1 MLRASLSLLY
11 LASFVLAAAAQESTP
26 AAKDLAPSGKLR
38 VAINFGNPVLAQRGP
53 NGEPRGVS
61 AALARELAK
70 RLKLPIDFVTFEEA
84 GKVAEAAARDKWD
97 IAFLAIDP
105 TRATTID
112 FTPPY
117 VLIEGTYLTPA
128 NSPLQKVEDVDKEGV
143 RVAVAE
149 NSAYD
154 LYLTRALKNAKLT
167 RGSDSAAAAA
177 EFEQGKTD
185 VLAGVRQPLDTYA
198 RSHLQTRV
206 MEGRFMSIQ
215 QAMCSPKGREIGA
228 RYLREFIEEM
238 KQSGFVAKA
247 LAESGQSAT
256 VAPAAGER

>member
-1 MLRASLSLLY
+1 MLRASLSLVY
-11 LASFVLAAAAQESTP
+11 LASFVLGAGAQETTP

-38 VAINFGNPVLAQRGP
+38 AAINFGNPVLAQRGP
-53 NGEPRGVS
+53 NGEPAGVS
-61 AALARELAK
+61 AALAHELAK
-70 RLKLPIDFVTFEEA
+70 RLNVPIEFVTFEEA
-84 GKVAEAAARDKWD
+84 GKVAEAAAEDKWD

-105 TRATTID
+105 KRAATID

-128 NSPLQKVEDVDKEGV
+128 NSPLKQVEDVDHNGI

-154 LYLTRALKNAKLT
+154 LYLTRNLKHAALV
-167 RGSDSAAAAA
+167 RGVNTAAAVA

-185 VLAGVRQPLDTYA
+185 VLAGVRQPLETYA
-198 RSHLQTRV
+198 RAHPGKRL

-215 QAMCSPKGREIGA
+215 QAMCSPKGRATGA
-228 RYLREFIEEM
+228 RYLREFVEEM
-238 KQSGFVAKA
+238 KRSGFVAKA

>member
-11 LASFVLAAAAQESTP
+11 LASFVLAAGAQETAPGS
-26 AAKDLAPSGKLR
+26 KDLARSGRLR
-38 VAINFGNPVLAQRGP
+38 AAINFGNPVLAQRGP

-70 RLKLPIDFVTFEEA
+70 RLNVPIDFVSFEEA
-84 GKVAEAAARDKWD
+84 GKVAEAASQDKWD

-105 TRATTID
+105 TRAATID

-117 VLIEGTYLTPA
+117 VLIEGTYLTHA
-128 NSPLQKVEDVDKEGV
+128 TSPLQKVEDVDKGGTQ
-143 RVAVAE
+143 VAVAE

-154 LYLTRALKNAKLT
+154 LYLTRNLKHAKLIRAVNSAT
-167 RGSDSAAAAA
+167 AVSD
-177 EFEQGKTD
+177 FEHGKVD

-198 RSHLQTRV
+198 RAHPDTRV
-206 MEGRFMSIQ
+206 MADGFMSIQ
-215 QAMCSPKGREIGA
+215 QAMCSPKGRATGA
-228 RYLREFIEEM
+228 RYLRDFVEEM
-238 KQSGFVAKA
+238 KRSGFVAKA
-247 LAESGQSAT
+247 LGESGQSAT

>member
-1 MLRASLSLLY
+1 MLRASLSLVY

-53 NGEPRGVS
+53 NGDPRGVS
-61 AALARELAK
+61 AELARELAK
-70 RLKLPIDFVTFEEA
+70 RLNLPIEFVVFEEA
-84 GKVAEAAARDKWD
+84 GKVAEAASQDKWD

-105 TRATTID
+105 TRAATID

-117 VLIEGTYLTPA
+117 VLIEGTYLTRA
-128 NSPLQKVEDVDKEGV
+128 NAPLQKVEDVDTDGI
-143 RVAVAE
+143 RIAVAE

-154 LYLTRALKNAKLT
+154 LYLTRNLKNAKLI
-167 RGSDSAAAAA
+167 RAINSAAAISD
-177 EFEQGKTD
+177 FEQGKVD
-185 VLAGVRQPLDTYA
+185 VLAGVRQPLDSYA
-198 RSHLQTRV
+198 RTHPDTRV
-206 MEGRFMSIQ
+206 MDGRFMSIQ
-215 QAMCSPKGREIGA
+215 QAMCSPKGREAAA
-228 RYLREFIEEM
+228 RYLRDYIEEM
-238 KQSGFVAKA
+238 KRSGFVANA

>member
-1 MLRASLSLLY
+1 MIRASLSLLY
-11 LASFVLAAAAQESTP
+11 LASFVLAAAAQDWTP

-38 VAINFGNPVLAQRGP
+38 VAINFGNPVLAQRGDG
-53 NGEPRGVS
+53 GEPRGVS
-61 AALARELAK
+61 AALARELAR
-70 RLKLPIDFVTFEEA
+70 RLNVPIEFVTFEEA
-84 GKVAEAAARDKWD
+84 GKVAEAAAQDKWD

-105 TRATTID
+105 KRAATID

-128 NSPLQKVEDVDKEGV
+128 NSPLQKVEDVDKDGV
-143 RVAVAE
+143 RIAVAE

-154 LYLTRALKNAKLT
+154 LYLTRSLKQAKLI
-167 RGSDSAAAAA
+167 RGVNSAAAVAD
-177 EFEQGKTD
+177 FEQGRTE

-198 RSHLQTRV
+198 SSHPGTRV

-215 QAMCSPKGREIGA
+215 QAMCSPKDREVGA
-228 RYLREFIEEM
+228 RYLSGFIEEM

-247 LAESGQSAT
+247 LAESRQSAT

>member
-11 LASFVLAAAAQESTP
+11 LASFVLAAGAQETTP
-26 AAKDLAPSGKLR
+26 AAKDLAPSGRLR
-38 VAINFGNPVLAQRGP
+38 VAINFGNPVLAQRDRS
-53 NGEPRGVS
+53 GEPRGVS

-70 RLKLPIDFVTFEEA
+70 RLNVSIDFVTFEEA
-84 GKVAEAAARDKWD
+84 GKVAEAASQDKWD

-105 TRATTID
+105 TRAATID

-117 VLIEGTYLTPA
+117 VLIEGTYLAPA
-128 NSPLQKVEDVDKEGV
+128 NSPLQKIEDVDKDGI

-154 LYLTRALKNAKLT
+154 LYLTRSLKNAKLI
-167 RGSDSAAAAA
+167 RGSNSAAAVAD
-177 EFEQGKTD
+177 FEQGKTD
-185 VLAGVRQPLDTYA
+185 VLAGVRQPLVTYA
-198 RSHLQTRV
+198 NAHPGTRV

-215 QAMCSPKGREIGA
+215 QAMCSPKGRATGG
-228 RYLREFIEEM
+228 RYLQAFIEEM
-238 KQSGFVAKA
+238 KQSGFVVKA

-256 VAPAAGER
+256 VAPSAGER

>member
-11 LASFVLAAAAQESTP
+11 LASFVLAAGAQETTP
-26 AAKDLAPSGKLR
+26 AAKDLARSGKLR
-38 VAINFGNPVLAQRGP
+38 AAINFGNPVLAQRGP
-53 NGEPRGVS
+53 DGEPRGVS

-70 RLKLPIDFVTFEEA
+70 RLIVPVDFVAFEEA
-84 GKVAEAAARDKWD
+84 GKVAEAAAKDKWD

-105 TRATTID
+105 TRANAID

-128 NSPLQKVEDVDKEGV
+128 NSSLHKVEDVDKDGI

-154 LYLTRALKNAKLT
+154 LYLTRNLKNAKLV
-167 RGSDSAAAAA
+167 RGVNTAAAVAD
-177 EFEQGKTD
+177 FEQGKTD

-198 RSHLQTRV
+198 RNHPGTRV
-206 MEGRFMSIQ
+206 MEGRFMSIR
-215 QAMCSPKGREIGA
+215 QAMCSPKGRETGA
-228 RYLREFIEEM
+228 RYLSDFIEEM
-238 KQSGFVAKA
+238 KRSGFVERA

-256 VAPAAGER
+256 VAPAAEER

>member
-11 LASFVLAAAAQESTP
+11 LASFVLAAGAQETTP
-26 AAKDLAPSGKLR
+26 AAKDLARSGKLR

-53 NGEPRGVS
+53 DGEPRGVS

-70 RLKLPIDFVTFEEA
+70 RLNVPIDFVTFEEA
-84 GKVAEAAARDKWD
+84 GKVAEAASQDKWD
-97 IAFLAIDP
+97 VAFLAIDP
-105 TRATTID
+105 VRAATID

-117 VLIEGTYLTPA
+117 VLIEGTYLASA
-128 NSPLQKVEDVDKEGV
+128 NSPLQKIEDVDKDGI

-154 LYLTRALKNAKLT
+154 LYLTRSLKNAKLV
-167 RGSDSAAAAA
+167 RGTNSAAAVA

-185 VLAGVRQPLDTYA
+185 VLAGVRQPLVTYA
-198 RSHLQTRV
+198 NAHPGTRV
-206 MEGRFMSIQ
+206 MEGRFMGIQ
-215 QAMCSPKGREIGA
+215 QAMCSPKGREAAA
-228 RYLREFIEEM
+228 RYLHGFIEEM